1 MYSPRILLPA
11 LLLVPLLRAAA
22 FAESVETEI
31 PNVSAEVAELRTANG
46 VTRLAIRYVNA
57 GSAKT
62 ESKRFEA
69 DELVV
74 VDVKSKQK
82 HFPIKDAEG
91 RFVAGPIGDSIGGGR
106 IYMTLPPG
114 QPGVV
119 WAYFEPLP
127 PGTVVSVEV
136 PQMFPFEDITVTEGP
151 GMLLS
156 AGSAKSTPQGAVAT
170 LVSAK
175 RADEALKARLKLA
188 PEPGVTPDMRSPYF
202 VYANVYLFDPAG
214 KRRYPLLK
222 DTEGIFQASPIG
234 QKMDGGTFLPDW
246 SAPIL
251 MSLTFQAPPDAVT
264 SVDLVMN
271 DFLPI
276 EGVVIEGLGGAA
288 AGGVAAAGKTLGLEG
303 ALKELQAEVTPK
315 EIKIDLSADV
325 LFDFDKSDLKP
336 AAEGKLN
343 DLLTVVNSRPNASV
357 AIEGHTDVRGDDAY
371 NQALSQRRAE
381 SVRTWLTGHGV
392 AASRL
397 IATGVGESRP
407 VRMGNTEADHQAN
420 RRVEIRIKGSYP

>member
-1 MYSPRILLPA
+1 MNSLRTLLPV
-11 LLLVPLLRAAA
+11 LLLLPLLRSVSL
-22 FAESVETEI
+22 AEPVETEI
-31 PNVSAEVAELRTANG
+31 PNISAEVAELRTAGG
-46 VTRLAIRYVNA
+46 VTRLAIRYVNG

-69 DELVV
+69 DKLVL

-127 PGTVVSVEV
+127 AGTVVSVEV
-136 PQMFPFEDITVTEGP
+136 PQMFPFEDVAVTEGP

-156 AGSAKSTPQGAVAT
+156 AGSAKSTPQGVVAT

-175 RADEALKARLKLA
+175 RADEALKVRLKLA
-188 PEPGVTPDMRSPYF
+188 AEPGVTPDMRSPYF

-222 DTEGIFQASPIG
+222 DAEGIFQASPIG
-234 QKMDGGTFLPDW
+234 QKMDGGTFLPNW

-276 EGVVIEGLGGAA
+276 EGVAIEGLGGSA

-303 ALKELQAEVTPK
+303 ALKELEAQVTPE

-381 SVRTWLTGHGV
+381 SVRTWLTDHGV

-397 IATGVGESRP
+397 TATGAGESRP
-407 VRMGNTEADHQAN
+407 VRMGHTEADHQAN
-420 RRVEIRIKGSYP
+420 RRVEIRIKGS